1 MDGPEGNPMQ
11 SSTISRNY
19 AETLLILA
27 RKANDATGW
36 GQLLSQ
42 LAEAIQADKTL
53 KQFMESPRVSVTLK
67 TEVIKKALGDK
78 TPAIFVRFLQQLV
91 INRRQAMIRE
101 ISAEYNS
108 MLNAAENRV
117 VARVTLSR
125 QPAADELT
133 TIVKQLEAKLGH
145 SVDAKVVID
154 PAILGGVIV
163 RIGDTVMDGSI
174 RRKLSMLRRRMVARP
189 SYSNA

>member
-27 RKANDATGW
+27 RKANDPTGW
-36 GQLLSQ
+36 GQLLGQ
-42 LAEAIQADKTL
+42 LAEAIQQDKTL
-53 KQFMESPRVSVTLK
+53 KAFMESPRVSVDVK
-67 TEVIKKALGDK
+67 TDLIKKALGDK

-91 INRRQAMIRE
+91 TNRRQAMIRE

-125 QPAADELT
+125 DPAGDELSA
-133 TIVKQLEAKLGH
+133 IVKQLESKLGR
-145 SVDAKVVID
+145 SIDAKVVVD
-154 PAILGGVIV
+154 PSILGGVIV
-163 RIGDTVMDGSI
+163 RVGDTVMDGSV
-174 RRKLSMLRRRMVARP
+174 RRKLSLLRRRMVARP
-189 SYSNA
+189 SYTNA